1 MSLIKEIH
9 NYLSSDIEAINS
21 LIIDS
26 LTVDETLIKLVGTYL
41 SESGGKRIRPILT
54 VLSSKIFGYQG
65 ENAIKLAAA
74 IEFIHMATLLHDDVV
89 DNSTMRRFKPSA
101 NAVWGNN
108 ASILVGDFLFSQA
121 FKLMVSTKVIP
132 ALTVLSNASSIII
145 KGEVSQLMKLEDK
158 KFISEQEYLK
168 IINAKTAELFSA
180 SCQVGAILAEKQDEA
195 RILKEF
201 GFCLGNIFQI
211 ADDAL
216 DYLSDSKS
224 VGKNAGDDFYEGKV
238 TLPLILLT
246 KKIPIQ
252 DSSKLKQM
260 IVSDR
265 GKRTESD
272 LNWVVELMSRYD
284 LKQDILDYLDIL
296 KKDAL
301 LLVNQIKVE
310 NKYKEYL
317 KELVDFA
324 ITRTY

>member
-180 SCQVGAILAEKQDEA
+180 SCQVGAILAEKKDEA

-265 GKRTESD
+265 GKRAESD